1 MREKFKKIPPPLQK
15 QIIMRYGAT
24 LVSLMLLVVSL
35 LLEGNFYL
43 SLSILIIFAF
53 YGVSASQ
60 LLYVAVSNQIVV
72 IRGVCTKLEKT
83 PVRRR
88 IKTLYFQSESHTV
101 KIQILGRLRNVDE
114 GDVITVYA
122 ANNTPVYENDGC
134 QQLSTY
140 LAIDILKGSEVT

>member
-35 LLEGNFYL
+35 LLEGSLYL
-43 SLSILIIFAF
+43 SLSFLIISAF
-53 YGVSASQ
+53 YGISASQ
-60 LLYVAVSNQIVV
+60 LLYMAVSDQIVV
-72 IRGVCTKLEKT
+72 ICGICTKLEKSL
-83 PVRRR
+83 VRRR
-88 IKTLYFQSESHTV
+88 IKILYLRSEPHTV

-140 LAIDILKGSEVT
+140 LAIDILKGSEAT